1 MVLTDDFYNR
11 VRLLLHRINTLKERQ
26 EELMAS
32 LEKSTVYLTDL
43 PRSTSPRDKL
53 VDGLST
59 LGELEEKEREARLEL
74 EYLRLQA
81 EEELEALTDPT
92 QQLIMRMRYIDGMGW
107 KKIALAL
114 HYSESYCFSIHQ
126 KAKRV
131 VKSST
136 THDIIIS

>member
-1 MVLTDDFYNR
+1 MVLTDDFYNK

-43 PRSTSPRDKL
+43 PRSTSPKDKL

-81 EEELEALTDPT
+81 EEEIEVLTDPT
-92 QQLIMRMRYIDGMGW
+92 QQLVMRMRYIDGMKW
-107 KKIALAL
+107 KKIAGAL
-114 HYSESYCFSIHQ
+114 HYSEDHCFKIHRI
-126 KAKRV
+126 AKRTV
-131 VKSST
+131 NNSINN
-136 THDIIIS
+136 DIMLP